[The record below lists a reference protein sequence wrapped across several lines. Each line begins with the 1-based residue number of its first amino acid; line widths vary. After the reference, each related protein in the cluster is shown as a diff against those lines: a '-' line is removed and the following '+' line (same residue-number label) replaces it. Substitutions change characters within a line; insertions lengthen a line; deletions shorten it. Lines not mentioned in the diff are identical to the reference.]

1 MSSTWAVVD
10 SNHRVGYLLY
20 RQARSAKLL
29 QLPWRG
35 KKIRWSG
42 RDDLTTEGRTGF
54 EPVSNGFTDRFLSH
68 LDHVPVDQAGLEPTT
83 PGL

>member
-1 MSSTWAVVD
+1 MGSGGFEPPCGIPALQAGE
-10 SNHRVGYLLY
+10 VG
-20 RQARSAKLL
+20 QAAPTALE
-29 QLPWRG
+29 RG
-35 KKIRWSG
+35 KKIQWSG